1 MKKDIKDVQMQNEN
15 LKTEDVEMATANV
28 DDKEEQ
34 FDISIAVKDCE
45 FFKKQTY

>member
-1 MKKDIKDVQMQNEN
+1 MKKDIKDVEIQNEN
-15 LKTEDVEMATANV
+15 LKAEDVEMATAVDV

-45 FFKKQTY
+45 FFNK